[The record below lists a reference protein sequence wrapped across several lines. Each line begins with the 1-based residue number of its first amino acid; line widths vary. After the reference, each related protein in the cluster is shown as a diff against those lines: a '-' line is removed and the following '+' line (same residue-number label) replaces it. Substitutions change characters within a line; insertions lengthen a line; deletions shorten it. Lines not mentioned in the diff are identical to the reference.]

1 MDFADNV
8 IFLNKILTTEKK
20 QEKEKKSEWKK
31 INIRYLYYG

>member
-31 INIRYLYYG
+31 